1 MTDNDLLQEIH
12 RVREKVA
19 RECNYDV
26 HMIGERM
33 RQREREEMARGVRYV
48 PPPQSAVVREGAPKV
63 RKQAS
68 PGQRPGNPGEK
79 TNTP

>member
-1 MTDNDLLQEIH
+1 VNDNDLLQEIH

-26 HMIGERM
+26 HKIGERM

-48 PPPQSAVVREGAPKV
+48 SPPQIAVVRETP
-63 RKQAS
+63 
-68 PGQRPGNPGEK
+68 EK
-79 TNTP
+79 

>member
-19 RECNYDV
+19 RECDFDV
-26 HMIGERM
+26 HKIGERM

-48 PPPQSAVVREGAPKV
+48 PPPQAAVVRETP
-63 RKQAS
+63 
-68 PGQRPGNPGEK
+68 EK
-79 TNTP
+79 